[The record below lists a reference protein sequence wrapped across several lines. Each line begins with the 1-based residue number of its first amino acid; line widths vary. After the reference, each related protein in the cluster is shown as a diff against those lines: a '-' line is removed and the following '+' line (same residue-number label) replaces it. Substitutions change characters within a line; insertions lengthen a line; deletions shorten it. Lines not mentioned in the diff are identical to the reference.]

1 MAARAWPMPCIC
13 MFWTHI
19 RTWDDKK
26 SKSSKHFLSKV
37 NSKKGETPFVISSQ
51 KILKYCKV
59 HCELFAFWY
68 IGRWSEIWGHS
79 CTCKYQLKDVHAFL
93 YAFPFLSWCCLKV
106 SSVKNQEIKCKKM
119 VHTMSAN
126 FTNRRISRALLVIF
140 YHINSLTANVV
151 QAGMKNSHPVGF
163 LR

>member
-1 MAARAWPMPCIC
+1 M
-13 MFWTHI
+13 
-19 RTWDDKK
+19 
-26 SKSSKHFLSKV
+26 SYLHFGTLEDGVRYEGTVAPVS
-37 NSKKGETPFVISSQ
+37 IS
-51 KILKYCKV
+51 
-59 HCELFAFWY
+59 W
-68 IGRWSEIWGHS
+68 
-79 CTCKYQLKDVHAFL
+79 KDVHAFL

-126 FTNRRISRALLVIF
+126 FTNRRISRALLGIF